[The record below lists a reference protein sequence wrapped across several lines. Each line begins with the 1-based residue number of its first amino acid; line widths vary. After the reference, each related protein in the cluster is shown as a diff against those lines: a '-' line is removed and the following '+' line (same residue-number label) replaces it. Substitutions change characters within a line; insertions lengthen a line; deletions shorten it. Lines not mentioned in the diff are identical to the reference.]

1 MSSNSSGD
9 GRDDAR
15 LRLKAAF
22 MAPPPPADAE
32 PGRRIHL
39 PPVAGSL
46 SQTVGQGETLRVDGT
61 NVIRV
66 PFGMRQSRR
75 AKPQR
80 PDHWAT
86 VVLPFQLGG
95 SPPPQAA

>member
-9 GRDDAR
+9 GPDDAR
-15 LRLKAAF
+15 RRLKAAF
-22 MAPPPPADAE
+22 NATPAPAE
-32 PGRRIHL
+32 PGRRVHL

-75 AKPQR
+75 ARPQR
-80 PDHWAT
+80 PEHWAT
-86 VVLPFQLGG
+86 VVLPFQPGG